1 MGNIE
6 IPTDIEKKIK
16 PDLPTI
22 RIIKPDEK
30 RKTISM
36 GRTSKAMAI
45 GVPQDKI
52 PDENHLNIGALSVPT
67 SLEGLSQD
75 FDEQASL
82 PLGVGLIT
90 APRKLVSSFVMKPI
104 SKSIPAIGG
113 VAGGVLGFLGGL
125 LLGGR
130 GQEQDQ
136 QQESSVAPVVTP
148 TQTTDVNP
156 SISNLLEL
164 FLKIRNTQDTEVG
177 GQDTNITLT
186 GGHGGRVFYKSPIT
200 TTSNITNTTYNT
212 SNIQN
217 TITNTLQKTVTSAI
231 SYQGQEATQ
240 EQGLDLLTIALIGG
254 IAFLIMKE

>member
-67 SLEGLSQD
+67 SLEGLSKD

-113 VAGGVLGFLGGL
+113 VAGGVIGFLGGL
-125 LLGGR
+125 LFGGR

-136 QQESSVAPVVTP
+136 QQ
-148 TQTTDVNP
+148 
-156 SISNLLEL
+156 
-164 FLKIRNTQDTEVG
+164 
-177 GQDTNITLT
+177 
-186 GGHGGRVFYKSPIT
+186 
-200 TTSNITNTTYNT
+200 
-212 SNIQN
+212 
-217 TITNTLQKTVTSAI
+217 
-231 SYQGQEATQ
+231 
-240 EQGLDLLTIALIGG
+240 
-254 IAFLIMKE
+254 